1 MGKGRAPT
9 ALENYLL
16 NKHDDTVYSL
26 PSMEERAENYSAI
39 YGVSVEEAA
48 ERIRYNDTHQHESE

>member
-16 NKHDDTVYSL
+16 NKREDTVYSL
-26 PSMEERAENYSAI
+26 NSMDERAENYSAI
-39 YGVSVEEAA
+39 YGVSLEEAA
-48 ERIRYNDTHQHESE
+48 ERIRYNDTHQHEMD

>member
-16 NKHDDTVYSL
+16 NKRDDTVYSL
-26 PSMEERAENYSAI
+26 PSMEGRAENYSAI

-48 ERIRYNDTHQHESE
+48 ERIRYNDTHQHERD